1 MNYRRALA
9 IGSLLVLVVIAG
21 CEEGEREAGG
31 QLTME
36 RVTDAELAEL
46 ASRSLDEEPSEPSQ
60 LLAQRAIENG
70 SATARSHGSLVEE
83 GQPFAYERRYYTIEE
98 TIIDQQPGTAAEL
111 RIEVDSN
118 ETVPSNETVAY
129 TALSPRDREVL
140 GRLLGGRPAEAQL
153 ARGDGILYTEPEWNR
168 SVLFSDKYDAVR
180 YEDETYIIDIEGTES
195 VTVNTW
201 RYTATVVA
209 NSSAA
214 YANQLREEY
223 LFTLSGL
230 STSEAAVVQEAIA
243 GTYSANGTDDEAF
256 QSVLETFLQHDALQ
270 ERGDEGTWLVR
281 YDGDVYLADLSYRDF
296 DVDGQ

>member
-1 MNYRRALA
+1 MNHRRALA
-9 IGSLLVLVVIAG
+9 IGSLLVLVVLAG
-21 CEEGEREAGG
+21 CDEGSTGG

-46 ASRSLDEEPSEPSQ
+46 ASRSLEGEPTEEGR

-70 SATARSHGSLVEE
+70 SATARSYGSLVKE
-83 GQPFAYERRYYTIEE
+83 GQPFAYEGRYYTIEE
-98 TIIDQQPGTAAEL
+98 TKIDQQPGTVADL
-111 RIEVDSN
+111 FIDSN
-118 ETVPSNETVAY
+118 ETVRRNETVAY
-129 TALSPRDREVL
+129 VDLSARDREVL
-140 GRLLGGRPAEAQL
+140 DSFLTPGEGVVGSPNV
-153 ARGDGILYTEPEWNR
+153 LYTQPERNR
-168 SVLFSDKYDAVR
+168 SVLLSGKYNAVR
-180 YEDETYIIDIEGTES
+180 YEGETYAVNIDETES

-201 RYTATVVA
+201 RYTPTVVA

-214 YANQLREEY
+214 YASQLREEY